1 MAPDTIAVAASSATA
16 MGSLVAGLFFLRYWR
31 DTRDRLFAWFA
42 AAFFLMAVNRVGL
55 VVVGEALEVS
65 TLLYLVRMTAF
76 LLIIAGVVEKNVR
89 VARTPGP
96 S

>member
-1 MAPDTIAVAASSATA
+1 VAPDTLAVAAGSATA
-16 MGSLVAGLFFLRYWR
+16 MGALVAGLFFLRYWR
-31 DTRDRLFAWFA
+31 DSGDRLFAWFA
-42 AAFFLMAVNRVGL
+42 AAFFLKAMNRVGL
-55 VVVGEALEVS
+55 VIVGEAHEVS

-89 VARTPGP
+89 GARAPDP